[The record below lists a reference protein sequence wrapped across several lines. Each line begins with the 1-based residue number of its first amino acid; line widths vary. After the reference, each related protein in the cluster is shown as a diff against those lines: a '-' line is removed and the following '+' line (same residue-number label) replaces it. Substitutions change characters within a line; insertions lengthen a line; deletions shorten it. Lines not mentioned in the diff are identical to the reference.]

1 MEKYYFNNEEVCIG
15 DTLVITSKSL
25 YDGVLRSFTRHIP
38 LTKELLETFIREDI
52 ITKKTIKNDQKLEN
66 FSSEY
71 ILGRLSKRVGW
82 STKTIIHILSA
93 MNTINPVLVFTVLL
107 KEIAIIFDK
116 KYPDHISDS
125 SEIYTI
131 SLISGRI
138 IKVKKDLIKNYT
150 NFAAFRSVEEASKAV
165 VILKKLYK
173 SLFVNAEK

>member
-38 LTKELLETFIREDI
+38 LTKELLETFIREGI
-52 ITKKTIKNDQKLEN
+52 ITKKTTKNNQKLEN

-150 NFAAFRSVEEASKAV
+150 NFAAFRSVEEANKAIAV
-165 VILKKLYK
+165 LKKLYK
-173 SLFVNAEK
+173 VLFTDAKE

>member
-38 LTKELLETFIREDI
+38 LTKELLETFIREGI
-52 ITKKTIKNDQKLEN
+52 ITKKTTKNDQKLEN

-107 KEIAIIFDK
+107 KEIAIIMDK

-125 SEIYTI
+125 PEIYTI
-131 SLISGRI
+131 SLISGRVV
-138 IKVKKDLIKNYT
+138 KVKKDLVKNYT
-150 NFAAFRSVEEASKAV
+150 NFAAFRSTKEASKAV
-165 VILKKLYK
+165 VILRKIYK